1 MRARQQVLRPGPLC
15 QRSPQATLVVKGEP
29 AAVRHVHVQT
39 RMTSEDSCEQKMRY
53 GHAFVNVEAGDH
65 LEFPLQK

>member
-1 MRARQQVLRPGPLC
+1 
-15 QRSPQATLVVKGEP
+15 VVTGKP